1 MKGAFGN
8 IERVR
13 KLGFEPDVVY
23 VGLEKIQRHEEN
35 VVPLLWVPKAE
46 SLEEGVVDV
55 YGRRYLFAF
64 NNSGC
69 IANPNIICRALKAI
83 EKAHEL
89 GYDKIMLDALRLP
102 SPVDGIYFLSTCFCE
117 HSIKLWPRLKK
128 LRSKIKDALRS
139 PSANSILEILDELA
153 EIRAAHVENL
163 LAIIYDESKDLGI
176 ELIAAVFPY
185 PISKYVGQDPK
196 ILRSYLSEVHVM
208 LYHKCSGAACLN
220 AEIKGLVNTL
230 RGLGLKEEGVLR
242 VIETIFGLDLKMEEV
257 NSLDDGIGLG
267 HLNFLIDLSESTYGN
282 SFVPILWLDEILA
295 HKVNYYVNKFRDL
308 DLFAP

>member
-55 YGRRYLFAF
+55 YGERYLFAF

-69 IANPNIICRALKAI
+69 IANPNIISRALKAI
-83 EKAHEL
+83 ENAHEL
-89 GYDKIMLDALRLP
+89 GYNKIMLDALRLP
-102 SPVDGIYFLSTCFCE
+102 SPIDGLYFLSTCFCE
-117 HSIKLWPRLKK
+117 HSIKLCPRLKK

-185 PISKYVGQDPK
+185 PVSKYVGQNPK

-267 HLNFLIDLSESTYGN
+267 HLNALIDLSESTYGN

-295 HKVNYYVNKFRDL
+295 HKVNYYANKFRDL